1 MYYTY
6 MLRCEDNSLY
16 TGMTSD
22 LNRRMSEHFNRTKKC
37 AKYIMTH
44 KAKKLENAWKSN
56 NRVLASKLE
65 FYIKKL
71 SKDDKESLALNEKK
85 LEIVLNGTVDTSQYI
100 RVIIEKNK

>member
-37 AKYIMTH
+37 AKYTMTH
-44 KAKKLENAWKSN
+44 KAKKLENAWESA

-85 LEIVLNGTVDTSQYI
+85 LEIILNGKVDTSQYT
-100 RVIIEKNK
+100 RVI